1 MRHEGWSWTGG
12 RMTACCPEICGW
24 LTICAGEGRGRGAQ
38 DGCARQ
44 THCKHRRGR
53 ASIGRQA
60 ESAPRATEASHNI
73 ACKPERTCAP
83 GARKGLSRC
92 ISLSLSLRLCSHQV
106 HCATAS
112 NGVRCSATVHRDLM
126 SNSRLSLIHVEND
139 VRHRGG
145 GERHR
150 LTHARSRWAISCETH
165 KRGSWKGVQD
175 KSFVYEWGLR
185 EAQRRSFSRPL
196 CKSGANFFFLAGN
209 VAVARKNSQ
218 VPTTVPC
225 KLCSPP
231 ERAGR
236 TDLRRGRPSRRQVG
250 TPCTDRGHPGSE
262 TRGSDRAGMPS
273 LGVCGAVVGE
283 LGLEVLRPL
292 VEENHIYI
300 AVFEVCLPRILQ
312 PFRNRPLHAHVSA
325 VVSPPPE
332 SGSAPEAC
340 RAASAGLG
348 IVVVVAP
355 QCRSARGKS

>member
-83 GARKGLSRC
+83 GARKGLSRF

-175 KSFVYEWGLR
+175 KSFVYERGLR

-196 CKSGANFFFLAGN
+196 CKAERISFFSLATLPWREKIARCQPRCRAAALLASRESGTH
-209 VAVARKNSQ
+209 V
-218 VPTTVPC
+218 
-225 KLCSPP
+225 
-231 ERAGR
+231 R
-236 TDLRRGRPSRRQVG
+236 TCGESRPSRRKVVG

-273 LGVCGAVVGE
+273 LGVCGAVAS
-283 LGLEVLRPL
+283 LG
-292 VEENHIYI
+292 
-300 AVFEVCLPRILQ
+300 
-312 PFRNRPLHAHVSA
+312 S
-325 VVSPPPE
+325 
-332 SGSAPEAC
+332 
-340 RAASAGLG
+340 
-348 IVVVVAP
+348 
-355 QCRSARGKS
+355 